1 MQTRLMN
8 PLRSAICI
16 RLFLFYYS
24 TMLHSSFAAS
34 CIQAHYLL
42 KAICRYIFGQLS
54 LVSVDTFPAL
64 YAGWGNFTESLS
76 TPSHKWSSVFCLQ
89 GRLIT
94 VSWIT
99 YNWISSTEANMYL
112 PHFLTY
118 NKLLAYATHNI
129 LNTKLNLLHPGH
141 SRYCLLLVCICSQG
155 RFSGF
160 SQWWFI
166 HDFVVKYGSTT
177 RWCGFT
183 CWSQS
188 TSVLF
193 YGEKCI
199 LVPQG
204 FFMLLH
210 RQ

>member
-1 MQTRLMN
+1 
-8 PLRSAICI
+8 
-16 RLFLFYYS
+16 
-24 TMLHSSFAAS
+24 MLHSSFAAS

-99 YNWISSTEANMYL
+99 YNWISSTGENMYL

-210 RQ
+210 RK